1 LIGRAGRHPKTLP
14 PCEPVA
20 TAERF
25 RRRLSNVERVP
36 TEAGAGRAPGQ
47 QERNRT
53 MKDYPKNSPEAV
65 ARVVA
70 MMMITDSSL
79 DDRELGI
86 MDELR
91 IYDII
96 GISRGGFSQVVQDY
110 CTELMGAG
118 GKNGHIRLVD
128 KDRIDRIVDL
138 VDDKKMRVQ
147 TCGML
152 LNIAKADGKL
162 HDTELAVFK
171 YILERWGM
179 TLESLETDLAKA

>member
-1 LIGRAGRHPKTLP
+1 
-14 PCEPVA
+14 
-20 TAERF
+20 
-25 RRRLSNVERVP
+25 
-36 TEAGAGRAPGQ
+36 
-47 QERNRT
+47 

-70 MMMITDSSL
+70 MMMITDSRL

-96 GISRGGFSQVVQDY
+96 GISRGRFSEVVQDY
-110 CTELMGAG
+110 CGDLMGAG

-128 KDRIDRIVDL
+128 KDRIDAIVDL
-138 VDDKKMRVQ
+138 VDDREKRVQ
-147 TCGML
+147 ACGMM

-171 YILERWGM
+171 YVLDRWGL
-179 TLESLETDLAKA
+179 TLESLERELSRQ